1 MGQHSLRKI
10 QQQAQASEQHSG
22 LRADQVASLLFSE
35 FSRSILSGWIKDGA
49 LTINGKQVKPSE
61 KLLGTEMLQIDAT
74 IEELLDD
81 QPETMTLDVIYQD
94 DDLLIINKPAGLVVH
109 PAAGHASG
117 TLLNGL
123 LALDPQLAG
132 MPRAG
137 IVHRIDKDTTGLLV
151 IARTLE
157 AQTSLAEQLQDK
169 TLFREYEAVAV
180 GVMTGG
186 ATVNAPVGRHP
197 KDRKRMAVVDSGK
210 PAVTHYRVTER
221 FRGHTLVE
229 VRLETG
235 RTHQIRVHLAHKQYP
250 LVGDSTYGGRL
261 KLPAGASPEL
271 RDALQHFPRQALHA
285 KKLGLFHP
293 ITAEYLEFEAPRPAD
308 LDHLITVLR
317 QDAGQS

>member
-10 QQQAQASEQHSG
+10 QQQAQANEQHSG
-22 LRADQVASLLFSE
+22 LRADQAASQLFNE
-35 FSRSILSGWIKDGA
+35 FSRSILTGWIKEGS
-49 LTINGKQVKPSE
+49 LTVNGKRVKPSE
-61 KLLGTEMLQIDAT
+61 KLLGTELLAIDAALEEQIDDA
-74 IEELLDD
+74 
-81 QPETMTLDVIYQD
+81 PEPIALDVIYQD
-94 DDLLIINKPAGLVVH
+94 NDLLVINKPAGLVVH

-123 LALDPQLAG
+123 LYLDPQLAA
-132 MPRAG
+132 MSRAG

-157 AQTSLAEQLQDK
+157 AQTSLAEQLQER
-169 TLFREYEAVAV
+169 TMHREYEAIAV

-186 ATVNAPVGRHP
+186 ATVDAPIGRHP
-197 KDRKRMAVVDSGK
+197 KDRKRMAVTEEGK

-221 FRGHTLVE
+221 FRGHTLVD

-235 RTHQIRVHLAHKQYP
+235 RTHQIRVHLAYKQYP

-261 KLPAGASPEL
+261 RLPAGASPEL
-271 RDALQHFPRQALHA
+271 REALQQFPRQALHA

-293 ITAEYLEFEAPRPAD
+293 TTADYMEFEAPRPND
-308 LDHLITVLR
+308 LEQLIQALR
-317 QDAGQS
+317 KDCNGD